1 MSLSEIIRDLLNQP
15 KKVDVKK
22 LPTQGIFYKKDFE
35 LKIKKADMED
45 IIEYEMNYEPENLYV
60 IIDSLMKIVQKNVI
74 LSKGYSFN
82 DIKSV
87 DMVYIFLEIVK
98 FTLNKSIKIPF
109 YNEKSAKPD
118 YIEFDSRNFNYF
130 DFTPFIDRDPKTAEI
145 LIDGYRFS
153 MPSIGVESSV
163 THFIA
168 SKKNQKK
175 WTTLNYDFTFFINN
189 KGSLTFPEIENL
201 VTIFNYDIDDKE
213 RSIIKNIKEQFS
225 DLVGYSLKLDGTI
238 IEIKSK
244 LDLETIWK

>member
-1 MSLSEIIRDLLNQP
+1 MNLSEIIRDLLNQP
-15 KKVDVKK
+15 KKIDIKN
-22 LPTQGIFYKKDFE
+22 LPTQGVFYKKDFE

-45 IIEYEMNYEPENLYV
+45 IIEYEVNYEPEDIY
-60 IIDSLMKIVQKNVI
+60 IILDSLMKIVRKNVI
-74 LSKGYSFN
+74 LSKDYSFN

-109 YNEKSAKPD
+109 YNEKIAKPD

-130 DFTPFIDRDPKTAEI
+130 DFSSFTDRDKETAEI

-163 THFIA
+163 TYFIA

-175 WTTLNYDFTFFINN
+175 WNSLNYDFTFFVNN
-189 KGSLTFPEIENL
+189 KGILTFAEIENL

-213 RSIIKNIKEQFS
+213 RTIIKNIKDQFK
-225 DLVGYSLKLDGTI
+225 DLIGYSLKLDGEV

>member
-1 MSLSEIIRDLLNQP
+1 MNLSEIIRDLLNQP
-15 KKVDVKK
+15 KKIDVKK

-45 IIEYEMNYEPENLYV
+45 IIEYEINYEPENIYV
-60 IIDSLMKIVQKNVI
+60 IIDSLMKIVKNNVV
-74 LSKGYSFN
+74 LSKGYSFA

-98 FTLNKSIKIPF
+98 FTLNKSIQIPF
-109 YNEKSAKPD
+109 YNEKIAKPD
-118 YIEFDSRNFNYF
+118 YIEFDASNFNYF
-130 DFTPFIDRDPKTAEI
+130 DFTPFKDRDLETAEI

-153 MPSIGVESSV
+153 MPSIGVESSL
-163 THFIA
+163 TYFIA

-175 WTTLNYDFTFFINN
+175 WTGLNYDFTFFVNN
-189 KGSLTFPEIENL
+189 KTNLTFSEIENL
-201 VTIFNYDIDDKE
+201 VTIFNDDIDDKE
-213 RSIIKNIKEQFS
+213 RNIIKNIKEQFT
-225 DLVGYSLKLDGTI
+225 DLVGYSLRLDGSV

>member
-1 MSLSEIIRDLLNQP
+1 MNLSEIIRDLLNQP
-15 KKVDVKK
+15 KKIDIKN
-22 LPTQGIFYKKDFE
+22 LPTQGVFYKKDFE

-45 IIEYEMNYEPENLYV
+45 IIEYEVNYEPEDIY
-60 IIDSLMKIVQKNVI
+60 IILDSLMKIVRKNVI
-74 LSKGYSFN
+74 LSKDYSFN

-109 YNEKSAKPD
+109 YNEKIAKPD
-118 YIEFDSRNFNYF
+118 YIEFDSINFNYF
-130 DFTPFIDRDPKTAEI
+130 DFSSFTDRDKETAEI
-145 LIDGYRFS
+145 LINGYRFS

-163 THFIA
+163 TYFIA

-175 WTTLNYDFTFFINN
+175 WNSLNYDFTFFVNN
-189 KGSLTFPEIENL
+189 KGSLTFAEIENL

-213 RSIIKNIKEQFS
+213 RTIIKNIKDQFK
-225 DLVGYSLKLDGTI
+225 DLIGYSLKLDGEV

>member
-1 MSLSEIIRDLLNQP
+1 MNLSEIIRDLLNQP
-15 KKVDVKK
+15 KKIDIKN
-22 LPTQGIFYKKDFE
+22 LPTQGVFYKKDFE

-45 IIEYEMNYEPENLYV
+45 IIEYEVNYEPEDIY
-60 IIDSLMKIVQKNVI
+60 IILDSLMKIVRKNVI
-74 LSKGYSFN
+74 LSKDYSFN

-109 YNEKSAKPD
+109 YNEKIAKPD

-130 DFTPFIDRDPKTAEI
+130 DFSSFTDHDKETAEI
-145 LIDGYRFS
+145 LINGYRFS

-163 THFIA
+163 TYFIA

-175 WTTLNYDFTFFINN
+175 WNSLNYDFTFFVNN
-189 KGSLTFPEIENL
+189 KGSLSFAEIENL

-213 RSIIKNIKEQFS
+213 RTIIKNIKDQFK
-225 DLVGYSLKLDGTI
+225 DLIGYSLKLDGEV